1 MHGLCQLSSG
11 PCPQERDRSSSLPSA
26 PLRHTLRSCPPW
38 GRGGWSVCW
47 QENEPGQ
54 SLCYLSL
61 PSAPGSLCGC
71 PGALQLLPPPSSQE
85 RGFQPPLPLP
95 PPSTASSVGRLTW
108 LRLPRYQQDGLRPC
122 FLRAQS
128 AEGNSHLHDPAISPV
143 PSAQVRVAQQVPC
156 VRSCP
161 FCRQLHLSWGSPSVG
176 LEGWGR
182 HPSGVFGRRERPQCP
197 P

>member
-26 PLRHTLRSCPPW
+26 SLLHSLRPCPPW
-38 GRGGWSVCW
+38 GRGRRSVAGRRMN
-47 QENEPGQ
+47 QG
-54 SLCYLSL
+54 SLCYLPL

-85 RGFQPPLPLP
+85 RGFQAPLPLS

-108 LRLPRYQQDGLRPC
+108 LRLPGYPQDGLRPC

-128 AEGNSHLHDPAISPV
+128 AEGNSHPHDPNGPFDQ
-143 PSAQVRVAQQVPC
+143 PSLQ
-156 VRSCP
+156 
-161 FCRQLHLSWGSPSVG
+161 FHQL
-176 LEGWGR
+176 R
-182 HPSGVFGRRERPQCP
+182 
-197 P
+197 